1 VVEGSSALRLEAR
14 RGFSYLT
21 VEELGSISDSRDS
34 DLFKR
39 AQSFFSPGNGNSF
52 GKFLKVV
59 VFAAGGRR
67 GLLSG
72 GGFCQG
78 CLRYETVGASWGP
91 SGQGLL

>member
-1 VVEGSSALRLEAR
+1 VVDGSSALRLEAR
-14 RGFSYLT
+14 SGFSYLT

-34 DLFKR
+34 DLSR
-39 AQSFFSPGNGNSF
+39 GLIVFFRLGNGNSF
-52 GKFLKVV
+52 GRFLKVV

-78 CLRYETVGASWGP
+78 CLRHETVGASWGP
-91 SGQGLL
+91 GGQGLL